1 MKNKLI
7 SVILTGGKSSRMN
20 YLNKSFL
27 KINDQFFIEKIIN
40 SLKEKTEIVCIN
52 ANDDIQKYRGFKLT
66 IIQDAVKGYKGP
78 LAGLHSA
85 MKHYKN
91 ISQDSWFAIFPTDAP
106 FIDTNLIDL
115 FESKKKENCQ
125 AYISKIDNVIEPMFS
140 FWSIKSLTYLETILQ
155 ENDGYKIMKFA
166 QEIGFEYLDFKRKSK
181 ADFFNVNRPEDYKNL
196 LNLI

>member
-27 KINDQFFIEKIIN
+27 KISDQFFIEKIIN

-52 ANDDIQKYRGFKLT
+52 ANDDIEKYRGFKLT
-66 IIQDAVKGYKGP
+66 IIQDAIKGYKGP

-125 AYISKIDNVIEPMFS
+125 AFISKIDDSIEPMFS
-140 FWSIKSLTYLETILQ
+140 FWSIKSLEYLETILQ
-155 ENDGYKIMKFA
+155 EK
-166 QEIGFEYLDFKRKSK
+166 
-181 ADFFNVNRPEDYKNL
+181 
-196 LNLI
+196 